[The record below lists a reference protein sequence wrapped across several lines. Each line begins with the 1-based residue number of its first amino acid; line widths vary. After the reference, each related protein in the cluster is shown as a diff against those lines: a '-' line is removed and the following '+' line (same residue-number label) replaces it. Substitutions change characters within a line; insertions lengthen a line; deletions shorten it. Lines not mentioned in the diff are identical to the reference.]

1 MRSPADPWR
10 RSRLAFGL
18 IATILLLA
26 ISTASQAAGIRLR
39 TIDGAETTLAEQ
51 VPAGRWTLAMIY
63 TTYCGVCRDE
73 YPVISAFHD
82 AHKAKDASV
91 IGIALDGYDEIATVR
106 RYVARKPFTFPS
118 VVGEPDVV
126 GPAFEAATDETFTGT
141 PSYLLFNP
149 ARQLVAARSGTL
161 TRQALEDFL
170 ARQTP

>member
-1 MRSPADPWR
+1 MRSPADPWG
-10 RSRLAFGL
+10 RSRFAPRL
-18 IATILLLA
+18 IAAILLLA
-26 ISTASQAAGIRLR
+26 VATASQAAGIRLR
-39 TIDGAETTLAEQ
+39 TLDGAETTLAEQ

-82 AHKAKDASV
+82 AHKARDASV

-126 GPAFEAATDETFTGT
+126 GPAFEAATDEAFTGT

-161 TRQALEDFL
+161 SRQALEDFI
-170 ARQTP
+170 ARPTP

>member
-1 MRSPADPWR
+1 MSAPRLHR
-10 RSRLAFGL
+10 RHSRAALRCVVV
-18 IATILLLA
+18 LLLA
-26 ISTASQAAGIRLR
+26 LSTTAHAAGIRLR
-39 TIDGAETTLAEQ
+39 TLDGADTTLADQ

-82 AHKAKDASV
+82 AHEDRDASV
-91 IGIALDGYDEIATVR
+91 IGIALDGYAEIEAVR
-106 RYVARKPFTFPS
+106 RYVAKKPFTFPS
-118 VVGEPDVV
+118 VVGEPEIV
-126 GPAFEAATDETFTGT
+126 GAAFAAATDEAFTGT

-170 ARQTP
+170 ARQAP